1 MKNILSLDGLNMVYN
16 TVELPILVTKF
27 LKHRELKEKLLSAI
41 DKSPGSTIF
50 LDRDN
55 ITKTD
60 WDIPAT
66 VHRPYLDVFTEPVVD
81 HLKEAYLP
89 LNSSGF
95 QIHNFWYQQY
105 TENSTHDWHTHQAAQ
120 YTNIYYLELP
130 DNAPRT
136 QILNPL
142 NFNEVI
148 TIEVQEGDIVTL
160 PALVFHRSP
169 PVNFKIQ
176 KTIISFNTSL
186 LKLAVNKKVD

>member
-1 MKNILSLDGLNMVYN
+1 MVYK

-27 LKHRELKEKLLSAI
+27 LKHSELKEKLLSAI
-41 DKSPGSTIF
+41 SNTAGDKLS
-50 LDRDN
+50 LDNDD

-60 WDIPAT
+60 WNISAT
-66 VHRPYLDVFTEPVVD
+66 VHRPYLDIFTEPLVD
-81 HLKEAYLP
+81 HLKEAYAP
-89 LNSSGF
+89 FNSSGF

-105 TENSTHDWHTHQAAQ
+105 NENSTHDWHTHQAAQ

-142 NFNEVI
+142 NFDEII
-148 TIEVQEGDIVTL
+148 TIEAQEGDIVTL
-160 PALVFHRSP
+160 PASIFHRSP
-169 PVNFKIQ
+169 PIKSNIQ

-186 LKLAVNKKVD
+186 LKLAGNKKAD

>member
-1 MKNILSLDGLNMVYN
+1 MVYK

-27 LKHRELKEKLLSAI
+27 SKHKELKEKLLSAI
-41 DKSPGSTIF
+41 ASGPGNSLC

-66 VHRPYLDVFTEPVVD
+66 TPRLYLDILTTPLVD

-89 LNSSGF
+89 FNSSGF
-95 QIHNFWYQQY
+95 QVHNFWYQQY
-105 TENSTHDWHTHQAAQ
+105 KENSTHDWHTHQAAQ

-148 TIEVQEGDIVTL
+148 TIEAEEGDIVTL
-160 PALVFHRSP
+160 PASVFHRSP
-169 PVNFKIQ
+169 PVKSNIQ

-186 LKLAVNKKVD
+186 LKLSANKKAD